1 MPEQDRFLIFDAPGG
16 QIILHRDLTI
26 YHRLRCRLWD
36 EREAAK
42 ALIRPDRT
50 PAQSVRAVVRAL
62 EALAAQ
68 RRQKLPDAPPAW
80 TPEDLAARCPGF
92 QALKAAA
99 ARHEDA
105 WTPEQGQT
113 SPFLWEARGSVD
125 RIFSWLL
132 TDLCRTL
139 EETGRMDPQCLDGID
154 EAWATRLIR
163 DLSNAE
169 DREGLLERAVRLC
182 PYDPEL
188 YAAAYRA
195 GVAPRRWQRDILT
208 QFELTGAVCRM
219 LEQSDPAD
227 GASRSLAAVVSF
239 LRGTVDEAAVES
251 LRELSEQARQLETH
265 LGSLHK
271 ELIRCRQFQS
281 IWTFTGGFFSF
292 CGILILIPA
301 VRWHSLPAAL
311 LSLAALGFAGAM
323 LRPFLLC
330 REKRRSLLER
340 LQATQAQLEEARRT
354 LDI

>member
-36 EREAAK
+36 DREAAK
-42 ALIRPDRT
+42 ALICPDRS
-50 PAQSVRAVVRAL
+50 PAQAVQAVARAL
-62 EALAAQ
+62 EELAAQ

-80 TPEDLAARCPGF
+80 TPEDLEARCPGF

-99 ARHEDA
+99 ERHEGT
-105 WTPEQGQT
+105 WTPEQGRT

-125 RIFSWLL
+125 RIFTWLL
-132 TDLCRTL
+132 EDLYRTMT
-139 EETGRMDPQCLDGID
+139 ETGRMDLQCLDGID

-163 DLSNAE
+163 DLPNAV

-195 GVAPRRWQRDILT
+195 GVAPRRWHRDILT
-208 QFELTGAVCRM
+208 HFGLTGAVCRL
-219 LEQSDPAD
+219 LEHPAAAA

-265 LGSLHK
+265 LSSLHK
-271 ELIRCRQFQS
+271 ELIRCRQSQS

-311 LSLAALGFAGAM
+311 LALAILGFAGTM

-330 REKRRSLLER
+330 REKRRALMESL
-340 LQATQAQLEEARRT
+340 QTTQAQLEEARRT
-354 LDI
+354 LDN